1 MKTSIVW
8 KQIENYD
15 YEINPEG
22 TVRRISTKKVKK
34 SFKRP
39 DGYIG
44 IQLYKS
50 KTEIKNFQLH
60 RLIAIA
66 FIENP
71 EKKDVI
77 NHKDSNREN
86 NSLDNLEWVTKKEN
100 DKHAYEFGYAS
111 NKGSKNGF
119 SVLTE
124 EKVLEIRKRRIE
136 NNLSYQ
142 MLSELYNVSRATVI
156 GIIQRKSWKHI

>member
-1 MKTSIVW
+1 MW
-8 KQIENYD
+8 KQIEDYD

-22 TVRRISTKKVKK
+22 IVRRISSKRIKK

-66 FIENP
+66 FIDKPEN
-71 EKKDVI
+71 KDVI
-77 NHKDSNREN
+77 NHKDSNRGN
-86 NSLDNLEWVTKKEN
+86 NSLDNLEWVTKEEN
-100 DKHAYEFGYAS
+100 DKHAYEFGNAS

-119 SVLTE
+119 SILTE
-124 EKVLEIRKRRIE
+124 KQVLEIRKKRTE
-136 NNLSYQ
+136 NKLTYQKLAEMYSVSYGCI
-142 MLSELYNVSRATVI
+142 A
-156 GIIQRKSWKHI
+156 GIIQRANWKHI

>member
-1 MKTSIVW
+1 MW
-8 KQIENYD
+8 EQIEDYD
-15 YEINPEG
+15 YEINIKG
-22 TVRRISTKKVKK
+22 IVRRISNKKIKK

-66 FIENP
+66 FIDKPEN
-71 EKKDVI
+71 KNII

-86 NSLDNLEWVTKKEN
+86 NSLSNLEWATKEEN
-100 DKHAYEFGYAS
+100 DKHGYEFGNAS

-124 EKVLEIRKRRIE
+124 EQVLEIRKKRTKD
-136 NNLSYQ
+136 NLTYQ
-142 MLSELYNVSRATVI
+142 KLAEIYNVSYGCIA
-156 GIIQRKSWKHI
+156 GIIQRTNWKHI